1 MTAITIL
8 VSGFVLQKSD
18 PDIVVNQIYRGLS
31 FIAPQI
37 ASLEEQSNDLAEEKG
52 SRAQLKEYLQG
63 FVEANQSGVVDIS
76 G

>member
-52 SRAQLKEYLQG
+52 IRAQLKQYLLG
-63 FVEANQSGVVDIS
+63 FVEVSQ
-76 G
+76 